1 MIKKLIKIQDIFYL
15 LVEKSMELKIE
26 IPNYT

>member
-15 LVEKSMELKIE
+15 LVEKSMKLKIE